1 MLCLQVMK
9 TLASILA
16 SVVLA
21 PSLLWADPAP
31 RGPDFTSPASTQIDR
46 SLAAS
51 DGTAMIEPTDAITFG
66 VDSTTLDTA
75 SVSQLDTVATW
86 MKAHPNQ
93 NVVLEGHTDRVGTHA
108 YNRDLAKRRAE
119 RVRDHLLSWGLGED
133 RIVLAVYGERGAHR
147 GVDESDRRVVVYAS
161 DRKPADLAASV
172 LASTRADE
180 VVWGQH
186 GTTLEEQP
194 TR

>member
-1 MLCLQVMK
+1 MK

-31 RGPDFTSPASTQIDR
+31 RGPDFTSPPQAVVDR
-46 SLAAS
+46 NLAAS
-51 DGTAMIEPTDAITFG
+51 DATSMIEPTDAVTFAL
-66 VDSTTLDTA
+66 DSTSLDTA
-75 SVSQLDTVATW
+75 SISQLDTIAKW
-86 MKAHPNQ
+86 MKAHPRQ
-93 NVVLEGHTDRVGTHA
+93 NIVLEGHTDRVGTHV

-119 RVRDHLLSWGLGED
+119 RVRDHLLTWGVSED

-147 GVDESDRRVVVYAS
+147 GMDESDRRVVVYAS
-161 DRKPADLAASV
+161 TRKPADLAASA

-180 VVWGQH
+180 VVWGQS
-186 GTTLEEQP
+186 GTTLEEQR